1 MDQELVDA
9 ATAEQW
15 LKALDAAKAL
25 EPFVHPALVN
35 ALLPHQPTFGP
46 HDAETRWLRAEK
58 FFLER
63 GRLAVAAV
71 VRKAAEERTA
81 AKAAQAAARPARK
94 PRAAAKAAVPAE
106 KKAALS
112 PIASEEVRQQA
123 QTEGLVSRPERQER
137 E

>member
-1 MDQELVDA
+1 MPGTLLRLRVSK
-9 ATAEQW
+9 W
-15 LKALDAAKAL
+15 LKSPHSDA
-25 EPFVHPALVN
+25 
-35 ALLPHQPTFGP
+35 G
-46 HDAETRWLRAEK
+46 AEIPLAARKK
-58 FFLER
+58 FFLEH

-71 VRKAAEERTA
+71 VRKAAEERA
-81 AKAAQAAARPARK
+81 
-94 PRAAAKAAVPAE
+94 AE